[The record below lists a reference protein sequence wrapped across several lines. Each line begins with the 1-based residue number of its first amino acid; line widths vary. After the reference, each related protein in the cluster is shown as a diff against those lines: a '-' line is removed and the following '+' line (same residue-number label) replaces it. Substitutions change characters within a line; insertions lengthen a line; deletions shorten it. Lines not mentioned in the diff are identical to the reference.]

1 MRILCIGVNHRSADV
16 AVREKLTFDA
26 AKLPEAL
33 RDLHRR
39 WPDAEFAIVS
49 TCNRTEV
56 YAARPVH
63 GHPRDAELG
72 AWLCEVHSL
81 APQELADVSYSLAD
95 AKAVGHLYA
104 VASGLDSLVPGE
116 AQIVAQVKGAYD
128 EAIEADCARAV
139 MNELFQGA
147 LHVAKHIR
155 TETDVAVGKVS
166 VASVAVEFARQVFE
180 TLESKCVL
188 NIGAGE
194 MNELMLQQLQHLGS
208 GDLLVVNR
216 DRARAERLA
225 EACGGR
231 AGSFDR
237 LDEHLAEADV
247 VLTSTGAREPIVSA
261 EMIRRAQLRRAYHPL
276 LIVDIAVPRDVEP
289 DAGRIENVFL
299 YNLDDLDRIVQSNLR
314 MRQSQRGPADDI
326 IAEHVDEFLSG
337 LNVRNVTPTIE
348 ALYGFVE
355 RIAEEELAEARNKL
369 SAHDDAEE
377 DLAILQRT
385 LRRTIRRMLH
395 PCTQRLRSAAGSSA
409 ARMHVASLRELF
421 RLDET
426 GGDDGAKPT

>member
-1 MRILCIGVNHRSADV
+1 M
-16 AVREKLTFDA
+16 AVREKISFDA
-26 AKLPEAL
+26 ATLPDAL
-33 RDLHRR
+33 RDLARR

-56 YAARPVH
+56 YTARPVH
-63 GHPRDAELG
+63 GHPREAELG
-72 AWLCEVHSL
+72 DWLCEVHSL
-81 APQELADVSYSLAD
+81 RPRELAEVSYTLAD
-95 AKAVGHLYA
+95 ADAVGHLYA

-116 AQIVAQVKGAYD
+116 AQIVAQVKEAYARAV
-128 EAIEADCARAV
+128 EASCARAV

-155 TETDVAVGKVS
+155 TETDIAVGKVS

-188 NIGAGE
+188 NIGAGK
-194 MNELMLQQLQHLGS
+194 MNELMLQQLRQLAPGE
-208 GDLLVVNR
+208 LVVVNR
-216 DRARAERLA
+216 DAARAERLA
-225 EACGGR
+225 DACGGR

-237 LDEHLAEADV
+237 IEEHLAAADV
-247 VLTSTGAREPIVSA
+247 VLTATGAREPIVSV
-261 EMIRRAQLRRAYHPL
+261 EMVRRVQDRRAYHPL

-314 MRQSQRGPADDI
+314 MRQSQRAPADEI
-326 IAEHVDEFLSG
+326 IAEHVDEFLSA
-337 LNVRNVTPTIE
+337 LSVRNVTPTIE

-355 RIAEEELAEARNKL
+355 RIAEEELAEARNKF
-369 SAHDDAEE
+369 SAHDDAAE
-377 DLAILQRT
+377 DLVILQRT
-385 LRRTIRRMLH
+385 LRRAIRRMLH
-395 PCTQRLRSAAGSSA
+395 PCMQRLRSAAGSSA

-421 RLDET
+421 PLEETSGDDDDET
-426 GGDDGAKPT
+426 T